1 MILYLSGLLSENN
14 NFLDKLKLS
23 EISTLQAFPYMNANK
38 VEYIKKFK
46 NFILDSGAFTMMNK
60 NNKKFDIVDYV
71 KQYGKFVKDNNIDN
85 FFELDVDGVYG
96 FDVYK
101 DNLHRLQD
109 ITGKDPIRVYHTWRG
124 LEYFTETVKVKDMV
138 AIGGIAVKQIKKT
151 DYDMFIKLIQIA
163 HDNNCK
169 IHGLGL
175 TGGFNLRRYNFDS
188 VDSSRWVMARRCAQC
203 QRFDG
208 HNIKAIDICETG
220 TSYKDENIMLHNFKY
235 WVDYS
240 KYLEQF

>member
-1 MILYLSGLLSENN
+1 MILYLSGLLSESND
-14 NFLDKLKLS
+14 FLDKLDLS
-23 EISTLQAFPYMNANK
+23 KISTLQAFPYMSNNK
-38 VEYIKKFK
+38 IDYINKFN

-60 NNKKFDIVDYV
+60 NNKNFDITEYV
-71 KQYGKFVKDNNIDN
+71 KKYGKFVKDNDIDN

-101 DNLHRLQD
+101 DCLYRLQD
-109 ITGKDPIRVYHTWRG
+109 ISGKDPIRVYHTWRG
-124 LEYFTETVKVKDMV
+124 LDYFDEVTKNKDII
-138 AIGGIAVKQIKKT
+138 AIGGIAVKQIRSK
-151 DYDMFIKLIQIA
+151 DYDMFIKLINNA
-163 HDNNCK
+163 HKNNCK

-175 TGGFNLRRYNFDS
+175 TSSSNLRRFNFDS
-188 VDSSRWVMARRCAQC
+188 VDSSRWIMARRFARC

-208 HNIKAIDICETG
+208 HSINSVGICESG

-235 WVDYS
+235 WVEYS